1 MLPVVESICTS
12 TLFRLI
18 LHSLKSP
25 QTPQAIA
32 DWASR
37 ALSPE
42 STVLSDG
49 LAGFAG
55 GTEAGCI
62 HQRTVVGE
70 RKPKDLSLFHWVNT
84 ILGKV
89 KTSLSGTYHAFGFNK
104 YAERYLGAI
113 ADRFN
118 RRFNLRALP
127 NRLLIA
133 AVATEPRPERWI
145 RSAEVPC

>member
-62 HQRTVVGE
+62 HQRTVVVINA
-70 RKPKDLSLFHWVNT
+70 RSLASANPR
-84 ILGKV
+84 
-89 KTSLSGTYHAFGFNK
+89 TYRCFTG
-104 YAERYLGAI
+104 
-113 ADRFN
+113 
-118 RRFNLRALP
+118 
-127 NRLLIA
+127 
-133 AVATEPRPERWI
+133 
-145 RSAEVPC
+145 